1 MRRANFTILIL
12 LLMVALTF
20 ILARTFNAKK
30 ASVPGEGR
38 RVDYASVI
46 FSEAREFENK
56 GKFSKAKDLYNKILE
71 SASDEKTVQRV
82 HKEIMALNVKMLFSA
97 VQGDNSVVHTV
108 VQGDTLGKLARQYG
122 TTVGLIK
129 RSNGLSSD
137 IIRIGG
143 RLKISTADYSVTV
156 DRSENLLTLRE
167 GDSVLKT
174 YRIATGLVNSSPTPI
189 GTFKVINKLKDPV
202 WYKTG
207 AVVPSGSPENI
218 LGTRWLGLSVS
229 GYGIHGTTIP
239 ESIGTH
245 ATAGCVRMLT
255 EEVEELYDI
264 LPIGAE
270 VTIVE

>member
-1 MRRANFTILIL
+1 MVVLTMILGKAFTQ
-12 LLMVALTF
+12 
-20 ILARTFNAKK
+20 KK
-30 ASVPGEGR
+30 AGVPGKSR

-46 FSEAREFENK
+46 FNEAREFESK
-56 GKFSKAKDLYNKILE
+56 GQFSKAKDLYNKILE
-71 SASDEKTVQRV
+71 NASDEKTIQRV
-82 HKEIMALNVKMLFSA
+82 QKEIMDLNIKILFSA
-97 VQGDNSVVHTV
+97 VQGEESVIHTV
-108 VQGDTLGKLARQYG
+108 VGGDTLGKLARQYG

-129 RSNGLSSD
+129 RSNGLSND
-137 IIRIGG
+137 MIRIGD
-143 RLKISTADYSVTV
+143 RLKISTANYSVMV
-156 DRSENLLTLRE
+156 DRSDNLLTLKE
-167 GDSVLKT
+167 GDDVLKT
-174 YRIATGLVNSSPTPI
+174 YEVATGMIDSSPTPI

-239 ESIGTH
+239 DSIGKH

-255 EEVEELYDI
+255 EEVEELYDV

-270 VTIVE
+270 VTIIE